1 MDERQRLIPEISWGV
16 QRYYSLDK
24 LKTICSF
31 LIVCIH
37 APFPGTIGEY
47 IRAISRIAVPIFFM
61 ISGFFWDPEKS
72 SRQIKKLFGLMISAN
87 LLYFLFDIVRAFV
100 NHKFIS
106 YLGLTFTTKTLIK
119 FLLLNESPFAPHLWY
134 LGAVLYVQIVFRL
147 LSRTRRFWKVLC
159 CITPLLLVADLIFGK
174 YSLVLL
180 HREFPYICL
189 RNWFF
194 VGIPYFSIGVLI
206 RCNTQ
211 EIMKKVSLNLCVLS
225 IGLFFPQQ
233 Y

>member
-1 MDERQRLIPEISWGV
+1 
-16 QRYYSLDK
+16 
-24 LKTICSF
+24 
-31 LIVCIH
+31 
-37 APFPGTIGEY
+37 
-47 IRAISRIAVPIFFM
+47 M